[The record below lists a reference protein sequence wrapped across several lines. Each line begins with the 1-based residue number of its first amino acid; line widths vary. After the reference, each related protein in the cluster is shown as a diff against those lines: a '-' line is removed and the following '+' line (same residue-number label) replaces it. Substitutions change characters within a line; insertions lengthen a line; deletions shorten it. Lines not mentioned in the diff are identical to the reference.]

1 MEAEINFLL
10 TQTHLVDVG
19 NSETIDPTRVVDE
32 ILAIEMYPADSSR
45 IVVVSWAQYN
55 EIPQEPEIIRPKTV
69 ERNIETF
76 KEILIWTSDV
86 KIIFI
91 ILVWFDLHLLE
102 CLRFDLLR
110 IFLLPTA
117 LIMELAIK

>member
-45 IVVVSWAQYN
+45 IVVVSWAQYS

-91 ILVWFDLHLLE
+91 ISVWFDLHLPE
-102 CLRFDLLR
+102 CLGFDLLR